1 MNQYF
6 INNPSLKSQEIIIK
20 YTYNNHDYL
29 FLSDNGVFSKDAL
42 DTGSRVLLETIDF
55 DKIKGDVLDVGCG
68 YGPIGIIISKNTK
81 ACVDM
86 VDVNNRAINLANKN
100 IKLNNIE
107 NAKAFISDRYENVDK
122 LYDLIITNPPIRV
135 GKEILYKILKEAKDH
150 LKENGELWFVIN
162 KHQGAKSAVNDMAS
176 VYNID
181 VVNKNKNFFIIRAK
195 ND

>member
-1 MNQYF
+1 MEHYF
-6 INNPSLKSQEIIIK
+6 TNNNDLKSNEKLIK
-20 YTYNNHDYL
+20 IKFKEKEYSFYT
-29 FLSDNGVFSKDAL
+29 DNGVFSKDAL